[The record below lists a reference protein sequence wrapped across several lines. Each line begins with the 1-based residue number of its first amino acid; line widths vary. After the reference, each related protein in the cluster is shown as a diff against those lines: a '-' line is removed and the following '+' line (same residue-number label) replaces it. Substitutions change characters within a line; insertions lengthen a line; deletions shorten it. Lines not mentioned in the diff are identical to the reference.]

1 MFDGSHLLSHPVLG
15 FYLLGGFYYLFILL
29 TSHQSVHIFSSLWDS
44 ALESFIFLGIYPIFS
59 KLSNL
64 LAFNCSQQSLRI
76 ICISVVSLVISM
88 MLFLVDNE
96 KPNNSVL
103 PYLGSRKFR
112 ERGFQ
117 LCSIILLASQNS
129 ILYVPHIFSG
139 RIYLVYCFC
148 SMNN

>member
-64 LAFNCSQQSLRI
+64 LAYNCSQYLLNIFCNSL
-76 ICISVVSLVISM
+76 ISVIISPVLFIIFYIQVLSVFLMILTKGLSTFFLFKKKQLLVYLSFL
-88 MLFLVDNE
+88 LFLC
-96 KPNNSVL
+96 S
-103 PYLGSRKFR
+103 YF
-112 ERGFQ
+112 FF
-117 LCSIILLASQNS
+117 LCSSLFLFF
-129 ILYVPHIFSG
+129 Y
-139 RIYLVYCFC
+139 
-148 SMNN
+148 